1 MEDVGYTQTITCICA
16 ILLTF
21 LIDLRAPQ
29 IFFILKARI
38 SHEAD
43 EPTFRHIVCTGYDN
57 MTTILRRLCQEISKD
72 FNLPYDPVYD
82 Y

>member
-1 MEDVGYTQTITCICA
+1 MHKQFHLSVLG

-21 LIDLRAPQ
+21 LIDLQASQ
-29 IFFILKARI
+29 IFLILKARI
-38 SHEAD
+38 SHEAE

>member
-1 MEDVGYTQTITCICA
+1 MHRKFHLSVLC
-16 ILLTF
+16 ILLNF
-21 LIDLRAPQ
+21 LIDLWASQ

-57 MTTILRRLCQEISKD
+57 MTAILRRLCQEISKD
-72 FNLPYDPVYD
+72 FHLPYDPVYD